1 MMTPVRGEVD
11 FVKAAAG
18 VGLGPARKPGY
29 SPGSGWAVAL
39 GRIQQEQLT
48 GLAVAGVEAGELSID
63 ESQREELWTAHREA
77 MARVIA
83 LERRLIEFGNALES
97 HGIEFIVL
105 KGPALAHGFYAD
117 PAHRGFRDIDVLVHT
132 RDLPRAA
139 EVLGE
144 LGFAR
149 DLPEPREGFDVRF
162 GKAICHTDRDGLQ
175 VDLHRSLVV
184 GPFGVWIRSEEL
196 FEGTVEFFLGG
207 RCFRRLGD
215 EALFLHACVHAALGW
230 RPPLLLPLR
239 DVVTAARC
247 ESVDWRL
254 VSALGARW
262 KLLGV
267 VRQAV
272 EYASEAIPGADFP
285 AEIDT
290 FRTARVSRRERLALD
305 SYVGDHRARGGTV
318 RSMLWALKGPREKLG
333 YLRGLVFPDRP
344 FLEARSGKATHAL
357 LLKRWRVPLRWMAAG
372 LRRSK

>member
-1 MMTPVRGEVD
+1 MMTLLRGEID
-11 FVKAAAG
+11 FVKAASG
-18 VGLGPARKPGY
+18 VGLGPAHTPAY
-29 SPGSGWAVAL
+29 SPGAGWAVAL

-97 HGIEFIVL
+97 NGIEFIVL

-132 RDLPRAA
+132 RDLTRAA
-139 EVLGE
+139 ELLGG

-149 DLPEPREGFDVRF
+149 DLPEPREGFDVRY
-162 GKAICHTDRDGLQ
+162 GKAICHTDDDGLQ

-196 FEGTVEFFLGG
+196 FEGTVEFPLGG
-207 RCFRRLGD
+207 RSFRRLGD

-230 RPPLLLPLR
+230 RPPLLMPLR
-239 DVVTAARC
+239 DVVATAGSG
-247 ESVDWRL
+247 SVDWRL
-254 VSALGARW
+254 VAALGARW

-267 VRQAV
+267 VRHAI
-272 EYASEAIPGADFP
+272 ECALETIPGAHFP
-285 AEIDT
+285 EEAGAL
-290 FRTARVSRRERLALD
+290 RTARVSRRERRALA
-305 SYVGDHRARGGTV
+305 SYVGEHRARGGTA

-333 YLRGLVFPDRP
+333 YLRSLAFPDRP
-344 FLEARSGKATHAL
+344 FLEARSGKASHAM